1 MGRIGDVLLEKGD
14 TVHTI
19 ESAATV
25 FDAVKRMVDV
35 GVGALLVTDGGKICG
50 MITERDYL
58 RRIAV
63 EGRTSRTTL
72 VREIMSSPVVCI
84 ESSADV
90 AECMALM
97 THKRIRHLPVVD
109 HERLVGLVSIG
120 DLVRAVSKEHS
131 FHVQVLTD
139 YIAGKYPA

>member
-1 MGRIGDVLLEKGD
+1 MARIGDVIKEKGA
-14 TVHTI
+14 TVHSV
-19 ESAATV
+19 ESSATV
-25 FDAVKRMVDV
+25 FDAIKRMVDV
-35 GVGALLVTDGGKICG
+35 GVGALLVTEEGKICG

-63 EGRTSRTTL
+63 EGRTSRGTL
-72 VREIMSSPVVCI
+72 VREIMSSPVICI

-109 HERLVGLVSIG
+109 QERLVGLVSIG
-120 DLVRAVSKEHS
+120 DVVRAVSKEAT
-131 FHVQVLTD
+131 FHAQVLTD
-139 YIAGKYPA
+139 YITGKYPA

>member
-1 MGRIGDVLLEKGD
+1 MGRINDVLREKG
-14 TVHTI
+14 TAVHGI
-19 ESAATV
+19 EASATV
-25 FDAVKRMVDV
+25 FDAIEKMVEV
-35 GVGALLVTDGGKICG
+35 GVGALLVTDGGRICG
-50 MITERDYL
+50 IITERDYL

-63 EGRTSRTTL
+63 EGRTSRATL
-72 VREIMSSPVVCI
+72 VREIMTSPVICT
-84 ESSADV
+84 ESGADV

-120 DLVRAVSKEHS
+120 DLVRAVSKEQK

-139 YIAGKYPA
+139 YITGKYPA

>member
-1 MGRIGDVLLEKGD
+1 MGRIGDVIKEKGA
-14 TVHTI
+14 TVHSI
-19 ESAATV
+19 ESSATV
-25 FDAVKRMVDV
+25 FDAIKRMVDV
-35 GVGALLVTDGGKICG
+35 GVGALLVTDEGKICG

-63 EGRTSRTTL
+63 EGRTSRGTL
-72 VREIMSSPVVCI
+72 VREIMNSPVICI

-109 HERLVGLVSIG
+109 QERLVGLVSIG
-120 DLVRAVSKEHS
+120 DLVRAVSKEAT
-131 FHVQVLTD
+131 FHAQVLTD
-139 YIAGKYPA
+139 YITGKYPA

>member
-1 MGRIGDVLLEKGD
+1 MGRIGDVLLEKGNA
-14 TVHTI
+14 VHSI
-19 ESAATV
+19 EAAATV
-25 FDAVKRMVDV
+25 FDAVKRMVEV
-35 GVGALLVTDGGKICG
+35 GVGALLVTDGEKICG

-63 EGRTSRTTL
+63 EGRTSRGTL

-84 ESSADV
+84 ESGADV

-120 DLVRAVSKEHS
+120 DLVRAVSKEHK

-139 YIAGKYPA
+139 YITGKYPA

>member
-1 MGRIGDVLLEKGD
+1 MGRISDVLQEKG
-14 TVHTI
+14 TAVHSI
-19 ESAATV
+19 EASATV
-25 FDAVKRMVDV
+25 FDAIKKMVDA
-35 GVGALLVTDGGKICG
+35 GVGALLVTDGGKIRG

-72 VREIMSSPVVCI
+72 VREIMSSPVICI
-84 ESSADV
+84 ASGADV
-90 AECMALM
+90 SECMALM

-109 HERLVGLVSIG
+109 QDRLVGLVSIG

-139 YIAGKYPA
+139 YITGKYPA

>member
-1 MGRIGDVLLEKGD
+1 MARIGDVLQEKGG

-19 ESAATV
+19 EASSTV
-25 FDAVKRMVDV
+25 FDAVKRMVDA
-35 GVGALLVTDGGKICG
+35 GVGALLVTEGGNIRG

-63 EGRTSRTTL
+63 EGRTSKTTL
-72 VREIMSSPVVCI
+72 VREIMSSPVICI
-84 ESSADV
+84 EPSADV

-109 HERLVGLVSIG
+109 KDRLVGVVSIG
-120 DLVRAVSKEHS
+120 DLVRAVSKEHK

-139 YIAGKYPA
+139 YISGKYPA

>member
-1 MGRIGDVLLEKGD
+1 MGRIGEVLREKGS
-14 TVHTI
+14 TVHSI
-19 ESAATV
+19 EAAATV
-25 FDAVKRMVDV
+25 FDAVKRMVEF
-35 GVGALLVTDGGKICG
+35 GVGALLVTDEGRICG

-63 EGRTSRTTL
+63 EGRTSRGTL
-72 VREIMSSPVVCI
+72 VREIMSSPVICI
-84 ESSADV
+84 ESGADV

-109 HERLVGLVSIG
+109 HDRLVGLVSIG
-120 DLVRAVSKEHS
+120 DHVRAVSKEHS

-139 YIAGKYPA
+139 YITGKYPA